1 MKCIIRFTIHCLD
14 GIFDKFVCFN
24 NDEFC
29 TDKHV
34 MFQFVC
40 LFYFICIAE
49 FRVFNRAKDRIV
61 SAGDRKQIVGIDGTQ
76 NKQSE

>member
-1 MKCIIRFTIHCLD
+1 
-14 GIFDKFVCFN
+14 
-24 NDEFC
+24 
-29 TDKHV
+29 

-76 NKQSE
+76 NKQSEWNDNQYMVWWDWWQKMKKKFR